1 MEIDSITKF
10 PPEAVVAV
18 AESKQRTIL
27 PVLRKARLTDVP
39 ALFKLI
45 HQYAAEEVLLP
56 RALPELY
63 ENIWEFTVAEKEG
76 QVAAC
81 GALRLYNEELAEIRS
96 LCVDPLQKT
105 SGMGR
110 AVTYQLMHEAERLG
124 LKRVFALTVVPDF
137 FSKMGFYPVER
148 NALPQK
154 VWRDCLQCEKYF
166 RCDEV
171 AVVYD
176 LANLG
181 SRNAHAHSEAGQ
193 EGHGEKGLSPPAV
206 PSRVL
211 RPGLTERS
219 PAK

>member
-1 MEIDSITKF
+1 MEIATITQF
-10 PPEAVVAV
+10 PVEAPMKASKSN
-18 AESKQRTIL
+18 ESTSP
-27 PVLRKARLTDVP
+27 PVIRKARPGDVP

-63 ENIWEFTVAEKEG
+63 EDIWEFTVAEKDRA
-76 QVAAC
+76 VAAC

-96 LCVDPLQKT
+96 LCVDPQQKT
-105 SGMGR
+105 SGLGR
-110 AVTYQLMHEAERLG
+110 AVTNQLMHEAAGLG

-148 NALPQK
+148 GALPQK

-171 AVVYD
+171 AVVFD
-176 LANLG
+176 LAKLG
-181 SRNAHAHSEAGQ
+181 TTDASA
-193 EGHGEKGLSPPAV
+193 
-206 PSRVL
+206 
-211 RPGLTERS
+211 RS
-219 PAK
+219 AAE